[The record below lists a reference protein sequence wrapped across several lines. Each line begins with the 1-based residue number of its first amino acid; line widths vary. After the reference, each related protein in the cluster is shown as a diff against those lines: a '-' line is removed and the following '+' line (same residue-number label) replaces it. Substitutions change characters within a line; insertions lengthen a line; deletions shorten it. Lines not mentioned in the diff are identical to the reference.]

1 MKGFFLRDSVNFGH
15 IVEYGKH
22 YVIFNDILAYCTGKR
37 RKLET
42 SQ

>member
-1 MKGFFLRDSVNFGH
+1 MKGFFLRDSVNFEH
-15 IVEYGKH
+15 IVEFGKH
-22 YVIFNDILAYCTGKR
+22 YVIFNEILAYCMEKR